1 MMHLTN
7 YAAPAN
13 NQPGGATTNFCPNC
27 GQPVSAT
34 DMFCENCGYNL
45 QLDQSDP
52 GQSRPDQRGVQPQ
65 QPQSQQV
72 VPQQRPGRAPR
83 QPWSKNKKRIWWSAG
98 VAAAALIGFFVW
110 GSQHYSRAATL
121 NRTIDDIKSGKH
133 LTADFSSASSDL
145 TLSKAKL
152 LPINRYYSDH
162 ARALSKLKADLTTS
176 GRSTDGNFVYE
187 KKGHHLLFFPN
198 YQISVSPV
206 YPTVTTNHTGN
217 VITLDNKKIATAT
230 SDEFTKKLPAM
241 VPGEYHLQAKGKI
254 GGHNLTNSSDYHITG
269 SQTYDLQLTTIS
281 VELDTVPD
289 SSIYL
294 NGKKIGT
301 ADSSGTYQIKN
312 EPWTS
317 DMSVYAAYTSS
328 AGKATT
334 STVKLHKN
342 DDQSSVDLDFKDMM
356 SEDDADDFI
365 SNLFEAAG
373 NLARNGDMS
382 DATDDD
388 GDAMS
393 DFFVNGESNAHYTD
407 LKKMAKG
414 YYDNDDLDTI
424 DMDTSVS
431 SVKPG
436 PNGTSE
442 VVFTV
447 EYTFGLTDYDYDHA
461 QDFQYTATI
470 QPAGNDSTSQ
480 NYELVKYGHAVKTDD
495 RHEDE

>member
-1 MMHLTN
+1 MMHLIN
-7 YAAPAN
+7 YWAPAT

-34 DMFCENCGYNL
+34 DTFCANCGYNL
-45 QLDQSDP
+45 QQNQNEVTPADQVH
-52 GQSRPDQRGVQPQ
+52 QRRQ
-65 QPQSQQV
+65 QAA
-72 VPQQRPGRAPR
+72 PQQRISRAPR
-83 QPWSKNKKRIWWSAG
+83 QPWSKNKKRIWWGAG
-98 VAAAALIGFFVW
+98 VVVVALVGFFAW
-110 GSQHYSRAATL
+110 GGQYYSRAATL
-121 NRTIDDIKSGKH
+121 NRTINDIKSGKH
-133 LTADFSSASSDL
+133 LTDDFSSASSDL
-145 TLSKAKL
+145 TLSKEKL
-152 LPINRYYSDH
+152 LPVNRYYSDH
-162 ARALSKLKADLTTS
+162 ARALSKLKADLTAS
-176 GRSTDGNFVYE
+176 GRSADGNFVYE
-187 KKGHHLLFFPN
+187 KRGHHLLFFPK

-217 VITLDNKKIATAT
+217 VITLDNQKIATAT
-230 SDEFTKKLPAM
+230 SDEFTKKLSAM
-241 VPGEYHLQAKGKI
+241 VPGEYHLQSQGKI
-254 GGHNLTNSSDYHITG
+254 GGHNLTNSSDYHITK

-281 VELDTVPD
+281 AELDTVPG

-317 DMSVYAAYTSS
+317 EMSVYAAYTSS

-334 STVKLHKN
+334 STIKLHKD
-342 DDQSSVDLDFKDMM
+342 DDQRTIDLDYKDMM

-365 SNLFEAAG
+365 ANLFKAAEG
-373 NLARNGDMS
+373 LAQYGHLS

-393 DFFVNGESNAHYTD
+393 DFFLNGENNAHYAD
-407 LKKMAKG
+407 LKKMAQG
-414 YYDNDDLDTI
+414 YNDNDDLDYI
-424 DMDTSVS
+424 GMDTSVS

-447 EYTFGLTDYDYDHA
+447 EYTFGLTDYDYDHV

-470 QPAGNDSTSQ
+470 QPAGNDNTSQ